1 MFEKGGFAIAMGN
14 ANDEVKAQADVV
26 VADCDSEGLRRGRSQ
41 VAHPAAREGRQIMA
55 EAEARDQRRGQ
66 DGALADT
73 AHLADWLVAR
83 LGETSGPFAFNL
95 SGGSTPKTLYAL
107 LATEAYAG
115 QIDWS
120 RVHIFFGDERFVPP
134 DHPDSNYR
142 MAREAMLAH
151 VPIPPE
157 NVHAVP
163 TVDTT
168 PEAAAAAYE
177 ATLKS
182 FYGADTLDPAR
193 PLFAVTLL
201 GLGEDGHTASL
212 FPGTPAL
219 TERTKWVTS
228 VIGAK
233 PEPRIS
239 LTYPVLDSSAA
250 LIFLVAGDGKEHM
263 LRALEAGDQS
273 LPAAHVQ
280 PVGEFYV
287 FCDEAAAGKA

>member
-1 MFEKGGFAIAMGN
+1 MAAPKLEIS
-14 ANDEVKAQADVV
+14 ADKT
-26 VADCDSEGLRRGRSQ
+26 
-41 VAHPAAREGRQIMA
+41 
-55 EAEARDQRRGQ
+55 
-66 DGALADT
+66 ALAT
-73 AHLADWLVAR
+73 HLADWIVAR
-83 LGETSGPFAFNL
+83 LAATSGPFAFNL

-107 LATEAYAG
+107 LATDAYREKL
-115 QIDWS
+115 DWS

-142 MAREAMLAH
+142 MARESMLAH
-151 VPIPPE
+151 VPIPAG

-163 TVDTT
+163 TIDTT
-168 PEAAAAAYE
+168 PEQAAVSYE
-177 ATLKS
+177 ATLKT

-212 FPGTPAL
+212 FPGTAAL
-219 TERTKWVTS
+219 TERKAWVTS

-250 LIFLVAGDGKEHM
+250 LIFLVAGDGKDEM
-263 LRALEAGDQS
+263 LGRLRAGDQA

-287 FCDEAAAGKA
+287 FCDKAAAGQD